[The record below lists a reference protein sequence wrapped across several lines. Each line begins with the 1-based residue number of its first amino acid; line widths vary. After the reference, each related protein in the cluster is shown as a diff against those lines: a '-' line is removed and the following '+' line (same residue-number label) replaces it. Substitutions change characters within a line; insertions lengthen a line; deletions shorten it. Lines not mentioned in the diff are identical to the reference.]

1 MATGHALHVDAG
13 PMTEGTV
20 LLLPHIPAHT
30 PQTLPHLL
38 LGVYYKIKM
47 KPPVS
52 VLYPLYYP
60 LSKLVIVSFY
70 V

>member
-1 MATGHALHVDAG
+1 MRYMWTQA
-13 PMTEGTV
+13 PSMMEGTV
-20 LLLPHIPAHT
+20 LLIPPPHI

-38 LGVYYKIKM
+38 LGVYYKLLKNSRL
-47 KPPVS
+47 V
-52 VLYPLYYP
+52 YPLYYP